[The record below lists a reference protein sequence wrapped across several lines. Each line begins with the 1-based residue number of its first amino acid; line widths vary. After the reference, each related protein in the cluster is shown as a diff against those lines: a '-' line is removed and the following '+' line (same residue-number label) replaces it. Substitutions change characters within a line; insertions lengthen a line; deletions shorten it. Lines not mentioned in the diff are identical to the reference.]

1 MASQKDT
8 KDRINSVKNIQK
20 VTRAMEMVAAAR
32 LRRAEQRIEAMRPY
46 ADAIRRM
53 TGRVVEAVERI
64 PDMPLLEEHDQTK
77 RVGILLITGDRG
89 LAGPFNSQIMRAG
102 MRRERELRNEG
113 QEVVWFASGK
123 RGISSLSFRGKD
135 VVVSRQGFTDRPA
148 YSDARNLAND
158 IESEYEES
166 NVDRV
171 EMIYNH
177 YVSAMTQE
185 VQNDVLLPL
194 QQIEHLVTD
203 EEGEDTRE
211 DPEETKRR
219 GLWIYEPD
227 PEEMLK
233 RLVPDYIEISI
244 YRALLEST
252 ASEHGARMTAMRSA
266 QENATEMID
275 DLELQMNRQRQ
286 AEITQEIMEVVAGA
300 EGLT

>member
-64 PDMPLLEEHDQTK
+64 PDMPLLEEHDEVR
-77 RVGILLITGDRG
+77 RVGILVVTGDRG

-102 MRRERELRNEG
+102 MRRERELRDEG
-113 QEVVWFASGK
+113 KEVVWFASGK
-123 RGISSLSFRGKD
+123 RGVSSLSFRGKE
-135 VVVSRQGFTDRPA
+135 VVVERQGYTDRPA
-148 YSDARNLAND
+148 YSNARDLASD
-158 IESEYEES
+158 IEKEYEES

-171 EMIYNH
+171 EMIFNH

-194 QQIEHLVTD
+194 QQIEALVTD
-203 EEGEDTRE
+203 E
-211 DPEETKRR
+211 
-219 GLWIYEPD
+219 
-227 PEEMLK
+227 
-233 RLVPDYIEISI
+233 
-244 YRALLEST
+244 
-252 ASEHGARMTAMRSA
+252 
-266 QENATEMID
+266 
-275 DLELQMNRQRQ
+275 
-286 AEITQEIMEVVAGA
+286 
-300 EGLT
+300 